1 MASLNLLPRKSFE
14 ILLDDKS
21 VVRGQYSLWSV
32 KRYCDLKKLSLA
44 QLEEQ
49 LSVENIALDDIVK
62 LILCAVEYSTRKEKK
77 GFAWSDVDVCDW
89 IEQLGGI
96 GSENYNALIGHA
108 RSEEESKGD
117 EEKKSPLDLAS

>member
-1 MASLNLLPRKSFE
+1 MASIVLLPRKSFE
-14 ILLDDKS
+14 IVLDDKS

-49 LSVENIALDDIVK
+49 LSVENIALDDIVL
-62 LILCAVEYSTRKEKK
+62 LILTAVEYIARKEKK
-77 GFAWSDVDVCDW
+77 GFAYSDVDVCDW

-96 GSENYNALIGHA
+96 TSENYQNLIGHA
-108 RSEEESKGD
+108 RSEDTSEPS
-117 EEKKSPLDLAS
+117 EEKKSH

>member
-14 ILLDDKS
+14 ILLDDGS

-44 QLEEQ
+44 QLEDQ
-49 LSVENIALDDIVK
+49 LSIENIALDDIVK
-62 LILCAVEYSTRKEKK
+62 LILCAVEYSTRKEQK
-77 GFAWSDVDVCDW
+77 GFAFTDIDVCDW

-96 GSENYNALIGHA
+96 TSENYHALIGHA
-108 RSEEESKGD
+108 KSEEESKDSG
-117 EEKKSPLDLAS
+117 EKKSPSDLAS

>member
-32 KRYCDLKKLSLA
+32 KRYCDKKKLSLA

-49 LSVENIALDDIVK
+49 LNIANISLDDIVM
-62 LILCAVEYSTRKEKK
+62 LILCAVEYTSRKSKE
-77 GFAWSDVDVCDW
+77 GFSYSDVDVCDW

-96 GSENYNALIGHA
+96 SSDNYQALIGHA
-108 RSEEESKGD
+108 RTEDDSPVS
-117 EEKKSPLDLAS
+117 EEKKSQLDLTT

>member
-1 MASLNLLPRKSFE
+1 MASIVLLPRKSFE
-14 ILLDDKS
+14 IVLDDKS

-62 LILCAVEYSTRKEKK
+62 LILCAVEYTTRKEKQ
-77 GFAWSDVDVCDW
+77 GFGYTDVDVCDW

-96 GSENYNALIGHA
+96 TSEAYQSLIGHA
-108 RSEEESKGD
+108 RSEDTTEPS
-117 EEKKSPLDLAS
+117 EEKKSL

>member
-49 LSVENIALDDIVK
+49 LSIENIALDDIVK
-62 LILCAVEYSTRKEKK
+62 LVLCAVEYTSRKENK
-77 GFAWSDVDVCDW
+77 GFSYTDVNVCDW
-89 IEQLGGI
+89 IEELGGI
-96 GSENYNALIGHA
+96 TSENYHLLIGHA
-108 RSEEESKGD
+108 KSEDESKPS
-117 EEKKSPLDLAS
+117 EEKKSL